1 MSDGVKNKLGRG
13 SGLCRKIITFV
24 AQMYESVHTKESLLA
39 HIRKMLD
46 DKAKWMEYVE
56 GKRSYESLK
65 EEGIILEKLG

>member
-1 MSDGVKNKLGRG
+1 
-13 SGLCRKIITFV
+13 
-24 AQMYESVHTKESLLA
+24 
-39 HIRKMLD
+39 MLD